1 MLHDGRGTNIVQ
13 TGRFH
18 YFTKNILIMRR
29 ISSIVVVLCLLGAV
43 YGSIAQTAPADYFAG
58 KWEITVFGTPNG
70 DAKLVAD
77 LARTDGKLGGQITN
91 ATDPNAEKIAITSVD
106 EAADKITIGFS
117 AQGYDVTLDLSKVD
131 DDNLKGSMMS
141 MFDASAKRMK

>member
-1 MLHDGRGTNIVQ
+1 
-13 TGRFH
+13 
-18 YFTKNILIMRR
+18 MRR
-29 ISSIVVVLCLLGAV
+29 ISSMLMILCLLGAV
-43 YGSIAQTAPADYFAG
+43 CTSIAQTAPADFFAG

-77 LARTDGKLGGQITN
+77 LARTDGKLTGQITN
-91 ATDPNAEKIAITSVD
+91 ATDPSAEKIAITSVD

-117 AQGYDVTLDLSKVD
+117 AQGYDVTVDLSKVD

-141 MFDASAKRMK
+141 MFDATAKRMK